1 MSQLLIE
8 RKQLL
13 KDMQELNSRADFGTL
28 QQEQYDRMDARYVEL
43 DALIQ
48 TESRAA
54 ALASRVESLGKPTM
68 RAQAAA
74 TSVGNRVADGDVA
87 STPEY
92 RAAFGRALKS
102 GNFHELRTLTT
113 GTSNAPLPTDM
124 QRRIWQLLQND
135 MPLRSIS
142 RATTIGSDQQVTVET
157 AIPTGYLV
165 NEVDV
170 ATSSPAINLVTESD
184 PTFTRKTIG
193 DYAYA
198 ARTPITYQAYNDYIQ
213 GGTYLADKLAMAV
226 GLAEEQYLM
235 TGTGGAA
242 AANAPAQP
250 NGVITTIKSA
260 ANKYDMTVGTANT
273 GGWAGIV
280 GAPEAII
287 ETAHLVSPQ
296 YRRGASFRWMMSDT
310 AAKNIR
316 MIKDTTGRFLW
327 QVSDNVTEGITNG
340 LSGNLYG
347 IPVIVSQFMPT
358 AITTGS
364 VAAVV
369 GDFANVEIY
378 DRGPIESKL
387 DDMTGLQ
394 TLTWKLQAWKRS
406 DVVTYTGVSGLR
418 PFAFLA
424 FK

>member
-1 MSQLLIE
+1 MSQNLIE

-13 KDMQELNSRADFGTL
+13 KDMQELNSRSDFGTL

-135 MPLRSIS
+135 MPLRSIA

-170 ATSSPAINLVTESD
+170 ATSAPAINLVTESD

-193 DYAYA
+193 DYAFA

-226 GLAEEQYLM
+226 GLAEERYLM

-242 AANAPAQP
+242 AVDAPAQP
-250 NGVITTIKSA
+250 TGVITAIKTA
-260 ANKYDMTVGTANT
+260 ANKYTMTVGNT
-273 GGWAGIV
+273 PSGWAGIV
-280 GAPEAII
+280 GASEAII

-296 YRRGASFRWMMSDT
+296 YRRGASFRWMMGDT

-316 MIKDTTGRFLW
+316 MLKDTAGRYLW

-358 AITTGS
+358 TTAAGD

-369 GDFANVEIY
+369 GDFSNVEIY

-394 TLTWKLQAWKRS
+394 SLTWKLQAWKRS

-418 PFAFLA
+418 PFSFLA

>member
-1 MSQLLIE
+1 MSQYLIE

-13 KDMQELNSRADFGTL
+13 KDMQELNSRSDFGTL

-48 TESRAA
+48 GESRAA
-54 ALASRVESLGKPTM
+54 SLASRVESLGKPTM

-135 MPLRSIS
+135 MPLRSIA

-250 NGVITTIKSA
+250 TGVITTIKTA
-260 ANKYDMTVGTANT
+260 ANKYTMTIGTT
-273 GGWAGIV
+273 PSGWAGIV
-280 GAPEAII
+280 GASEAII

-316 MIKDTTGRFLW
+316 MLKDTAGRYLW

-358 AITTGS
+358 TTAAGD

-369 GDFANVEIY
+369 GDFSNVEIY

-394 TLTWKLQAWKRS
+394 SLTWKLQAWKRS

-418 PFAFLA
+418 PFSFLA

>member
-1 MSQLLIE
+1 MSQHLIE

-48 TESRAA
+48 GESRAA
-54 ALASRVESLGKPTM
+54 ALASRVESLGKPTL

-74 TSVGNRVADGDVA
+74 TTVGNRVADGDVA

-135 MPLRSIS
+135 MPLRSIA

-170 ATSSPAINLVTESD
+170 ASSSINSVTESD

-226 GLAEEQYLM
+226 GLAEERYLM
-235 TGTGGAA
+235 TGDASAA
-242 AANAPAQP
+242 ASANPAQP
-250 NGVITTIKSA
+250 SGVVTTVVAA
-260 ANKYDMTVGTANT
+260 ANKYTMTVGTANT

-296 YRRGASFRWMMSDT
+296 YRRGSSFRWMMGDT

-316 MIKDTTGRFLW
+316 MLKDGNGRFLW

-358 AITTGS
+358 AITTGAC
-364 VAAVV
+364 AALC
-369 GDFANVEIY
+369 GDFSNVEIY

>member
-1 MSQLLIE
+1 MSQNLIE

-13 KDMQELNSRADFGTL
+13 KDMQELNSRSDFGTL

-170 ATSSPAINLVTESD
+170 AASSPAINLVTESD

-226 GLAEEQYLM
+226 GLAEERYLM

-242 AANAPAQP
+242 AQDAPAQP
-250 NGVITTIKSA
+250 SGVITTIKAS
-260 ANKYDMTVGTANT
+260 ANKYTMTVGTA
-273 GGWAGIV
+273 GSSAWGGIV
-280 GAPEAII
+280 GASEAII

-296 YRRGASFRWMMSDT
+296 YRRGASFRWMINDT
-310 AAKNIR
+310 GAKNIR
-316 MIKDTTGRFLW
+316 MLKDTAGRYLW
-327 QVSDNVTEGITNG
+327 QVSDNVAEGITNG

-358 AITTGS
+358 TTGTGD

-369 GDFANVEIY
+369 GDFSNVEIY

-394 TLTWKLQAWKRS
+394 SLTWKLQAWKRS

-418 PFAFLA
+418 PFSFLA

>member
-1 MSQLLIE
+1 MSQNLIE

-13 KDMQELNSRADFGTL
+13 KDMQELNSRSDFGTL

-135 MPLRSIS
+135 MPLRSIA

-170 ATSSPAINLVTESD
+170 ASSSPAINLVTESD

-250 NGVITTIKSA
+250 SGVVTTVVAA
-260 ANKYDMTVGTANT
+260 ANKYTMTVGTANT
-273 GGWAGIV
+273 SGWGGIV
-280 GAPEAII
+280 GASEAII

-296 YRRGASFRWMMSDT
+296 YRRGASFRWMIGDT
-310 AAKNIR
+310 GAKNIR
-316 MIKDTTGRFLW
+316 MLKDGNGRYLW
-327 QVSDNVTEGITNG
+327 QVSDNVAEGITNG

-358 AITTGS
+358 AITTGAC
-364 VAAVV
+364 AALC
-369 GDFANVEIY
+369 GDFSNVEIY

-394 TLTWKLQAWKRS
+394 SLTWKLQAWKRS

>member
-1 MSQLLIE
+1 MSQYLIE

-13 KDMQELNSRADFGTL
+13 KDMQELNSRSDFGTL

-102 GNFHELRTLTT
+102 GNFYELRTLATA
-113 GTSNAPLPTDM
+113 TSNAPLPTDM

-135 MPLRSIS
+135 MPLRSIA

-226 GLAEEQYLM
+226 GLAEERYLM

-242 AANAPAQP
+242 GVDAPAQP
-250 NGVITTIKSA
+250 SGVVTTVVAA
-260 ANKYDMTVGTANT
+260 ANKYTMTVGTANT

-280 GAPEAII
+280 GASEAII

-296 YRRGASFRWMMSDT
+296 YRRGASFRWMIGDT
-310 AAKNIR
+310 GAKNIR
-316 MIKDTTGRFLW
+316 MLKDGNGRYLW

-358 AITTGS
+358 AITTGAC
-364 VAAVV
+364 AALC
-369 GDFANVEIY
+369 GDFSNVEIY

-394 TLTWKLQAWKRS
+394 SLTWKLQAWKRS

-418 PFAFLA
+418 PFSFLA

>member
-1 MSQLLIE
+1 MSQNLIE

-13 KDMQELNSRADFGTL
+13 KDMQELNSRSDFGTL

-48 TESRAA
+48 GESRAA
-54 ALASRVESLGKPTM
+54 ALASRVESLGKPTL

-74 TSVGNRVADGDVA
+74 TTVGNRAADTDVA

-135 MPLRSIS
+135 MPLRSIA

-157 AIPTGYLV
+157 SIPTGYLV

-170 ATSSPAINLVTESD
+170 STSSPAINLVTESD

-226 GLAEEQYLM
+226 GLAEERYLM

-242 AANAPAQP
+242 GVDAPAQP
-250 NGVITTIKSA
+250 SGVITTIKTA
-260 ANKYDMTVGTANT
+260 ANKYSMTVGST
-273 GGWAGIV
+273 GSAWAGIV
-280 GAPEAII
+280 GASEAII

-316 MIKDTTGRFLW
+316 ILKDGNGRYLW

-358 AITTGS
+358 TTAAGD
-364 VAAVV
+364 VAAIC
-369 GDFANVEIY
+369 GDFSNVEIY